1 MKLYIN
7 RKLQVTLTF
16 NATYS
21 MRIFSSLILVFL
33 FSVLAV
39 EGKTVRALFI
49 GNSYTD
55 VNNMPEIVKQIAL
68 STGDT
73 LIYSK
78 NAPGGYTFQMHTT
91 NATTISLIQAGNW
104 DYVILQE
111 QSQLPS
117 FPDNDVATQVY
128 PYAAAL
134 DSMIKASSPCAT
146 TLFYMTWGRQNGDAA
161 NCQFFPPLCTYLGM
175 DSLLQ
180 LRYTI
185 MAQDNHA
192 AISPVA
198 KVWRKIRSDF
208 PTLNLYASDG
218 SHPNN
223 NGSFAAACSFYAVM
237 FGKNPQLATYNYTVN
252 TADAST
258 IKTVAKEVAFD
269 SLSFWIQYDAL
280 IADYNFSILSNTV
293 SFFNS
298 SQNATNYN
306 WSFGDGN
313 SSGQMNPAHTY
324 SSPGTFQVT
333 LIASDSVCSFS
344 DTITKA
350 ITVTTT
356 GLLIPDSKNV
366 FNIFPN
372 PVFDMMT
379 ITSGKVISSFQIF
392 SADGRLIF
400 NTDKPNLSN
409 DEYSLNV
416 SMLSSG
422 IYLLKIYDDEHNT
435 SCKKF
440 TKY

>member
-1 MKLYIN
+1 
-7 RKLQVTLTF
+7 
-16 NATYS
+16 
-21 MRIFSSLILVFL
+21 
-33 FSVLAV
+33 
-39 EGKTVRALFI
+39 
-49 GNSYTD
+49 
-55 VNNMPEIVKQIAL
+55 
-68 STGDT
+68 
-73 LIYSK
+73 
-78 NAPGGYTFQMHTT
+78 
-91 NATTISLIQAGNW
+91 
-104 DYVILQE
+104 
-111 QSQLPS
+111 
-117 FPDNDVATQVY
+117 
-128 PYAAAL
+128 
-134 DSMIKASSPCAT
+134 
-146 TLFYMTWGRQNGDAA
+146 
-161 NCQFFPPLCTYLGM
+161 
-175 DSLLQ
+175 
-180 LRYTI
+180 

-237 FGKNPQLATYNYTVN
+237 FEKNPQLATYNYTVN
-252 TADAST
+252 TADAAT

-440 TKY
+440 TKS

>member
-1 MKLYIN
+1 MKAFSYLI
-7 RKLQVTLTF
+7 LSF
-16 NATYS
+16 
-21 MRIFSSLILVFL
+21 IFSIH
-33 FSVLAV
+33 SV
-39 EGKTVRALFI
+39 ECKTVRALFI

-55 VNNMPEIVKQIAL
+55 VNNLPEIVKQIAL

-78 NAPGGYTFQMHTT
+78 NAPGGYTFLMHTT

-161 NCQFFPPLCTYLGM
+161 NCPFFPPLCTYLGM

-223 NGSFAAACSFYAVM
+223 NGSFAAACSFYSVM
-237 FGKNPQLATYNYTVN
+237 FGKNPQLASYNFTV
-252 TADAST
+252 TASDAVT

-269 SLSFWIQYDAL
+269 SLNYWFQYDAL
-280 IADYNFSILSNTV
+280 IADFNFSTVTNTV
-293 SFFNS
+293 SFFNT
-298 SQNATNYN
+298 SQNATTFN
-306 WSFGDGN
+306 WTFGDG
-313 SSGQMNPAHTY
+313 SSSTLMNPSHTY
-324 SSPGTFQVT
+324 TASGTFNIT
-333 LIASDSVCSFS
+333 LIASDSVCGFADTVSK
-344 DTITKA
+344 TIT
-350 ITVTTT
+350 ISTS
-356 GLLIPDSKNV
+356 GLAAPESSNSI
-366 FNIFPN
+366 NILPN
-372 PVFDMMT
+372 PVLDVMT
-379 ITSGKVISSFQIF
+379 FTSVKTVSSFQIF
-392 SADGRLIF
+392 TTDGRLIL
-400 NTDKPNLSN
+400 TSN
-409 DEYSLNV
+409 RPIQSNEEHSLNV

-422 IYLLKIYDDEHNT
+422 IYFLKVYSDELNA
-435 SCKKF
+435 SCIKF
-440 TKY
+440 TKF